1 LKEPPLEQGPMPQEG
16 GGCSSLG
23 GAGILSALHTSSPT
37 AAKDH
42 TEIVLC
48 PAAQDPSE
56 ERAGSLGAPPL
67 PRFLLTEFSNPAFEE
82 DGEGVPPKQLDG
94 ESRSSVKLTANGF
107 AKQVQDSASRKFRPD
122 CKFSWFCVAIL
133 STVLLLLLALLV
145 GVIVVSRKFQARLL
159 PFPGMPP
166 SWELLSICG
175 SFKRPEA
182 VAARMAIQLKVELL
196 DVENSAS
203 CLYDRLEIYKE
214 QDASSIWDGSARYCG
229 SVAPATINT
238 NSSRLQVIFV
248 SDDNIAA
255 SGFRARYRAILPSEK
270 NCSWDEFLCDQGR
283 CLLPTEVC
291 DGYLDC
297 YDKKDE
303 TNCSMKPKGC
313 GGTLT
318 GLEGQLFS
326 PNYPQPY
333 PHLQLCLWH
342 ISVPEGHVID
352 LHFLNFSLESQEDCN
367 YDFVEVYDSAG
378 MGTSSVMGR
387 FCSSN
392 VPPRLTSSQHVMT
405 VLFVADE
412 GITDD
417 GFFAIYRAHSAVEK
431 TCSPVEFACNNGECR
446 PQEVACD
453 GWHDCPDGSDELN
466 CTRVSYPSLE
476 PLCEPVEVEMCLG
489 LSYNTTSFPN
499 IWMTIPDQQGAEELL
514 QDYLMLRELTCYP
527 HLRLL
532 MCGLFVPKCTPEGG
546 VLQPCRSVCREAEQR
561 CQQALGLLGVP
572 WPLNCNVLPDSSN
585 PLECFLP

>member
-1 LKEPPLEQGPMPQEG
+1 MQKRIQRVPSLSEATLSGPVQQEG
-16 GGCSSLG
+16 SVEGQ
-23 GAGILSALHTSSPT
+23 AGIISLLRLLSLH
-37 AAKDH
+37 K
-42 TEIVLC
+42 
-48 PAAQDPSE
+48 

-145 GVIVVSRKFQARLL
+145 GVIVVSRGLFLSPPAACGGILRG
-159 PFPGMPP
+159 PG
-166 SWELLSICG
+166 G
-175 SFKRPEA
+175 SFSSPQHPAHYPPNSRCKWHIQ

-203 CLYDRLEIYKE
+203 CLYDRLEI
-214 QDASSIWDGSARYCG
+214 SPFPGGFCRYCG